1 MSSSQSKTPGD
12 YPRLFPTPDQTIAG
26 IGEALRD
33 GKTTCLAILE
43 GCLVQVDE
51 WEPKVHAW
59 VVLDRDRAIEQ
70 ARRLDGELKNGNDR
84 GPLHGIPIGIKDI
97 IDVAGLPTACGSKRW
112 AEAVADR
119 DAEVVA
125 NLRDAGAVIM
135 GKTVT
140 TPYAWIDPPVTRNP
154 WNLERTPG
162 GSSSGSAAAVAC
174 GMCFAAIGTQ
184 TGGSITRP
192 ASFCGVAGMKP
203 TRLIA
208 AGMMLGIKPFA
219 RSLDHV
225 GPIARSVDDLRFML
239 GAMIKGPNETKMRLG
254 TDPSLATPPRLGR
267 LRGFFD
273 RRAEPI
279 VKMAFDEALGTLA
292 SQGAE
297 VIELDDPVDFEQI
310 LNDHRRVMA
319 AEAAGVHS
327 NSLDEFPDDYPP
339 RIRELILEGRSLT
352 AVEYLQANDRK
363 GSVRKSIFA
372 APACEKL
379 DAFITPATVT
389 KATDPSTTG
398 DPAFNSQWSYSG
410 LPTVSL
416 PTGISPDRLPVAVQL
431 VGYPLKD
438 AELLR
443 IAKWCEQAIRNS
455 RL

>member
-12 YPRLFPTPDQTIAG
+12 YPRLFPTPDQTIVG

-33 GKTTCLAILE
+33 GKTTCLEILE
-43 GCLVQVDE
+43 GCLAQVDE

-154 WNLERTPG
+154 WNLDRTPG

-174 GMCFAAIGTQ
+174 GMCFGAVGTQ

-203 TRLIA
+203 NLWASIL
-208 AGMMLGIKPFA
+208 MMRGIKPFA
-219 RSLDHV
+219 SSLDRV
-225 GPIARSVDDLRFML
+225 GPIARTVADLRLLLDAMQGPL
-239 GAMIKGPNETKMRLG
+239 DKEVSAQEIRASGA
-254 TDPSLATPPRLGR
+254 SPPRIGR
-267 LRGFFD
+267 PRGYFD
-273 RRAEPI
+273 DRAEPL
-279 VKMAFDEALGTLA
+279 VKSVFDRAVRDLA
-292 SQGAE
+292 GQGAT
-297 VIELDDPVDFEQI
+297 VIDMDDPIDFEQVLI
-310 LNDHRRVMA
+310 DHRRIMA
-319 AEAAGVHS
+319 AEAAAVHS
-327 NSLDEFPDDYPP
+327 DSWDEFPDDYPP
-339 RIRELILEGRSLT
+339 RIQELILEGRSLG
-352 AVEYLQANDRK
+352 AMKYLHALERRRSTLREMEEAMFLQ
-363 GSVRKSIFA
+363 
-372 APACEKL
+372 KL
-379 DAFITPATVT
+379 DALVTPATVST
-389 KATDPSTTG
+389 APGPFTTG
-398 DPAFNSQWSYSG
+398 DPAFNSPWTFTG
-410 LPTVSL
+410 LPTVSFPAGL
-416 PTGISPDRLPVAVQL
+416 AADGLPVAVQL
-431 VGYPLKD
+431 VGDGLTD
-438 AELLR
+438 LGALR
-443 IAKWCEQAIRNS
+443 IAEWCEQAVRNS